1 MANLQSQPSLASTLP
16 TNLPVTFM
24 KEITKDFSVDRVLGQ
39 SVFGT
44 VYQVKVKQG
53 VLPEGGR
60 MIAVKRLAENAPV
73 PAGITFGTEVTN
85 LMALK
90 HENIVELVH
99 YCHESQKK
107 VVQHNGRY
115 VIVDVIE
122 SCLCYK
128 YLPKL
133 SLDKYVYDEQ
143 IMYKHP
149 LLDPNGLQQVKA
161 CIIIGLKCVE
171 ADRNKRPSIADIV
184 DKLNGKRVPI
194 FDQVSLPSMHETLS
208 FQG

>member
-1 MANLQSQPSLASTLP
+1 VWTLTFTHRILTYKTVSLT
-16 TNLPVTFM
+16 
-24 KEITKDFSVDRVLGQ
+24 E
-39 SVFGT
+39 
-44 VYQVKVKQG
+44 VKVKQG

-73 PAGITFGTEVTN
+73 PAGITFETEVTN

-133 SLDKYVYDEQ
+133 SLDKYVYGMQCTIQHTSPLSTIHAYLKDKNKCQ
-143 IMYKHP
+143 KSYYDSCFRYLFCCHQCKQFR
-149 LLDPNGLQQVKA
+149 LLDNTILGYL
-161 CIIIGLKCVE
+161 
-171 ADRNKRPSIADIV
+171 
-184 DKLNGKRVPI
+184 
-194 FDQVSLPSMHETLS
+194 
-208 FQG
+208 